1 MTEQHRS
8 STARSRAGKRF
19 GAASLAV
26 AAAAGLGL
34 AGAGAAQALG
44 NQALGSQAL
53 GGQALG
59 GQGAS
64 SVPTCS
70 TSGLTASFGKKLG
83 GGMNHEG
90 VVLELKNTSGHTCNL
105 RGYPG
110 LGLEDSGHRTLS
122 STVHWGD
129 TWYAKDPGKKTIT
142 LKDDA
147 SVAAVISWTHAN
159 TGTSDARDA
168 AYLQVTPPANTTH
181 KTLKFPSWVDNG
193 RLEVTALATD
203 VHVG

>member
-8 STARSRAGKRF
+8 STARGRGAKRF

-44 NQALGSQAL
+44 SQAL
-53 GGQALG
+53 GNPA
-59 GQGAS
+59 AS
-64 SVPTCS
+64 SLPTCN
-70 TSGLTASFGKKLG
+70 TSGLTASFGQKLG

-90 VVLELKNTSGHTCNL
+90 VVLKLKNTSGHTCNL

-122 STVHWGD
+122 SSVHWGD
-129 TWYAKDPGKKTIT
+129 SWYAKDPGKKTIA

-159 TGTSDARDA
+159 TGTPDARDA

>member
-8 STARSRAGKRF
+8 STARGRAAKRF

-44 NQALGSQAL
+44 NQALGGEA
-53 GGQALG
+53 
-59 GQGAS
+59 AS
-64 SVPTCS
+64 SVPTCN
-70 TSGLTASFGKKLG
+70 TSGLTASFGQKLG

-90 VVLELKNTSGHTCNL
+90 VVLKLKNTSGHTCNL

-122 STVHWGD
+122 SSVHWGD
-129 TWYAKDPGKKTIT
+129 SWYAKDPGKKTIT